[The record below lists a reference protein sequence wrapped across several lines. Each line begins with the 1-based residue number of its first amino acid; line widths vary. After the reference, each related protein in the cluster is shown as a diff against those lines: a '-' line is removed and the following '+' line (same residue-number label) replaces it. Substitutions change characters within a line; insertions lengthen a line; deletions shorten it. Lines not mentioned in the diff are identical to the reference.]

1 MKTINILK
9 STRGEGHIDTG
20 IKIIIAVVIGALILG
35 GLYVL
40 FATVI
45 LPNLSDEVDAMME
58 HGENGAV
65 VQRVL
70 DEQSGTYVLKY
81 SYDGKHWNP
90 AQMPN
95 YGDGSSVYNM
105 ISGGTE
111 GNTQQ
116 AALVKKDN
124 TYYLI
129 ASSDGVNWS
138 EQFSFTGNSI
148 THFYYG
154 TSDQLPRG
162 AGSFSGEAFVIR
174 WHSGGST
181 YFTGV
186 ARDATSWVKPTW
198 SDLIL
203 L

>member
-1 MKTINILK
+1 MNSKA
-9 STRGEGHIDTG
+9 S
-20 IKIIIAVVIGALILG
+20 IAVVIGALILG
-35 GLYVL
+35 GLYAL

-90 AQMPN
+90 AQIPN

-105 ISGGTE
+105 ISGGAE

-129 ASSDGVNWS
+129 AYSDGVN
-138 EQFSFTGNSI
+138 
-148 THFYYG
+148 
-154 TSDQLPRG
+154 
-162 AGSFSGEAFVIR
+162 
-174 WHSGGST
+174 
-181 YFTGV
+181 
-186 ARDATSWVKPTW
+186 
-198 SDLIL
+198 
-203 L
+203 